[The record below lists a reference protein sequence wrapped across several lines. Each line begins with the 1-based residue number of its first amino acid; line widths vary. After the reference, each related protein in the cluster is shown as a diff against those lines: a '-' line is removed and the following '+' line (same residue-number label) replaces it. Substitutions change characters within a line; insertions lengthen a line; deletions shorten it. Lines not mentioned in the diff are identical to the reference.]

1 MNFHAFNANKPDLLI
16 PMTEQYYAV
25 QSLKELKP
33 KPQKISIYGELIM
46 QRLINHE
53 SIKQKLDFNSLS

>member
-25 QSLKELKP
+25 QSSKELKP
-33 KPQKISIYGELIM
+33 KPRKISIYGELIM
-46 QRLINHE
+46 
-53 SIKQKLDFNSLS
+53 